1 MAGPNRA
8 AGHPSYDSGGASPFI
23 PEVWAGKMV
32 TKFYATTVFGDISS
46 NDYEGLISNLGDK
59 VKIRTRPTIA
69 INDYTIGGGLTYE
82 KPTAPAVEL
91 QIDNAKSFAFELNDV
106 DAYQSDQ
113 KLMDEFTDDASE
125 QMQIVI
131 DQDVLGSIFVDVA
144 PVNAGGVAGKASG
157 SIDLGAAGA
166 PKALTRDNVIDWIVD
181 MGIVLDE
188 QNVPQTG
195 RWLVLPPW
203 ICGLIKTSDLKD
215 ASLAGDQTSIVRNG
229 KTGMIDRFT
238 IYNSNNLNMSADS
251 EAGGAKVTDVVA
263 GHPAGLTWAS
273 QMTKMGHID
282 NPNDF
287 GQLVRGLNVYGYKVI
302 EGNYLAHSRVAR
314 G

>member
-32 TKFYATTVFGDISS
+32 TKFYATTVFGEISS

-69 INDYTIGGGLTYE
+69 ISDYTIGGGLTYE

-131 DQDVLGSIFVDVA
+131 DQDVLGSR
-144 PVNAGGVAGKASG
+144 S
-157 SIDLGAAGA
+157 
-166 PKALTRDNVIDWIVD
+166 
-181 MGIVLDE
+181 
-188 QNVPQTG
+188 
-195 RWLVLPPW
+195 
-203 ICGLIKTSDLKD
+203 
-215 ASLAGDQTSIVRNG
+215 VR
-229 KTGMIDRFT
+229 TFMRRT
-238 IYNSNNLNMSADS
+238 A
-251 EAGGAKVTDVVA
+251 
-263 GHPAGLTWAS
+263 
-273 QMTKMGHID
+273 
-282 NPNDF
+282 
-287 GQLVRGLNVYGYKVI
+287 
-302 EGNYLAHSRVAR
+302 
-314 G
+314 